1 MRAKTQSDPYR
12 EADRSTAG
20 RLEVPGTKVM
30 RLIMCLVLGT
40 LSLGTYAQDAFYI
53 YRNDGDFNGFFYD
66 EVIEIRQSKIGVDS
80 LEYEQWVTQ
89 EVVLEDTIY
98 RIPLAAIDSI
108 GFQQPE
114 IKFNPKVRF
123 MERDGY
129 SKYFKYQHNGAI
141 ILSKD
146 LPADMELK
154 VGDVLIGLPSDSIS
168 KKYEYLNHS
177 FSMVIES
184 IVKDDSYFSDAII
197 YNGRPVSQID
207 DVFERFVAVEKIGY
221 DQQGNVCRRMSGV
234 KNSEF
239 PYRVQKAEGSGEL
252 TFLDI
257 DGEFNKDWEF
267 TGNSKA
273 DVKADVKFKGIC
285 RVAYNIG
292 WTHLLIKMTRDY
304 QIRLK
309 PSVGA
314 SISGDFHGVSSG
326 LIELPA
332 IMFPATCPIFEFRP
346 YPDIFLRLDGSIE
359 ARLNLPQVYLG
370 FGEDITFD
378 NHKLFPVTYWM
389 HWVPDETAQPT
400 DDMLDLSAEL
410 TFNGSIHMGIEFQA
424 ILGTAKWFEGIMTA
438 DVGLHLNVGPKISAN
453 LKLNADL
460 FKGETSGLYSVLSDA
475 NITATLMQIELSAG
489 ATAGVLWDDPEE
501 VTFYGK
507 SWGLLT
513 SKLYF
518 IPQMESPSISYQGDS
533 LILRCKE
540 TERNVIGS
548 LCHMSYGLYKTGGYM
563 KDSSLLERYGDYLI
577 CAVQD
582 PDTYYSYTLT
592 PDEIIK
598 YPCDQYILAPRI
610 THPVF
615 GELEASHDGYHTCF
629 FIMPPVAQLEV
640 DSMTFGGEDK
650 LTQSVTFTT
659 NCPQEGIVLS
669 GDDWW
674 VHAGTLEVVDAKKGV
689 YKANFV
695 ADKNN
700 WWFDRTGTGNISL
713 HYGNEHGG
721 ARTEYKI
728 KAYQTEGSL
737 ANVSV
742 STSGYFAVQSGGDKR
757 YLDYEGAVTAT
768 RKGKDEVALEGSY
781 VNDKSG
787 SYYTTNVTS
796 GTFKCRVKRITNEKG
811 EKQVIFTNGVITYDL
826 EEETYNGKIKRKI
839 NSVQNFADLEE
850 YVYFESV
857 TGRPTE
863 RRIRISG
870 PLTSASYDYIYHNHN
885 ADDEVNYK
893 DEEIHETFT
902 QGNGGENY
910 ISIKYEI
917 KTGE

>member
-1 MRAKTQSDPYR
+1 MKR
-12 EADRSTAG
+12 
-20 RLEVPGTKVM
+20 
-30 RLIMCLVLGT
+30 VLLA
-40 LSLGTYAQDAFYI
+40 LSFWLLAIGFVNAQEAFYI

-80 LEYEQWVTQ
+80 VEYDKWVTQ

-129 SKYFKYQHNGAI
+129 SQYFKYQINGAVVFR
-141 ILSKD
+141 D
-146 LPADMELK
+146 ELPADMELK

-168 KKYEYLNHS
+168 EHYEFYNRS
-177 FSMVIES
+177 FSMVIET
-184 IVKDDSYFSDAII
+184 VERRVMFGEEYVV
-197 YNGRPVSQID
+197 NGRPVSQID

-252 TFLDI
+252 TFLNI

-267 TGNSKA
+267 TGNSKV

-292 WTHLLIKMTRDY
+292 WTHLLIKITRDY

-314 SISGDFHGVSSG
+314 SISGEFHGVSSG
-326 LIELPA
+326 LIELPG
-332 IMFPATCPIFEFRP
+332 IVFPANCPIFEFRP
-346 YPDIFLRLDGSIE
+346 YPDIFLRLSGSIE
-359 ARLNLPQVYLG
+359 ARLNAPQVYLG

-389 HWVPDETAQPT
+389 HWVPDETTQPT
-400 DDMLDLSAEL
+400 DDMLDISAEL
-410 TFNGSIHMGIEFQA
+410 TFNGFIYMGIEFQA
-424 ILGTAKWFEGIMTA
+424 ILGTAKWFEKIMTA
-438 DVGLHLNVGPKISAN
+438 DVGLHLYVGPKVSAN

-460 FKGETSGLYSVLSDA
+460 FKGGTSRLYSVLSGA
-475 NITATLMQIELSAG
+475 NLTATLMQLELNAG

-501 VTFYGK
+501 VNFYNK
-507 SWGLLT
+507 NWDLMT
-513 SKLYF
+513 SKLHF
-518 IPQMESPSISYQGDS
+518 LPQMESPSIRYQGDS

-540 TERNVIGS
+540 EDRNVIGS
-548 LCHMSYGLYKTGGYM
+548 SCHMSYGLYKSGNM
-563 KDSSLLERYGDYLI
+563 ADSLLLERYGDYLI

-598 YPCDQYILAPRI
+598 YPCDEYMLGVRI
-610 THPVF
+610 THPIF
-615 GELEASHDGYHTCF
+615 GDMEASDGGYQSKEF
-629 FIMPPVAQLEV
+629 VMPPVAQLEV
-640 DSMTFGGEDK
+640 DSMTFGAEDK

-674 VHAGTLEVVDAKKGV
+674 VHPGTLEVVDAEKGV

-700 WWFDRTGTGNISL
+700 WWFDRTGTGKISL
-713 HYGNEHGG
+713 HYSTTLHG
-721 ARTEYKI
+721 ARTEYKV
-728 KAYQTEGSL
+728 KAYQPQGSL

-742 STSGYFAVQSGGDKR
+742 STTGYFAVQSGGPSR
-757 YLDYEGAVTAT
+757 YSDYVGPVTAP
-768 RKGKDEVALEGSY
+768 RSGKDEVTLEGSY

-796 GTFKCRVKRITNEKG
+796 GTFKCRVKRITNANG
-811 EKQVIFTNGVITYDL
+811 EKQTIFTNGVITYDL
-826 EEETYNGKIKRKI
+826 EEENYNGNIKRKI
-839 NSVQNFADLEE
+839 HSVQNFANLEE
-850 YVYFESV
+850 RFYWEYV
-857 TGRPTE
+857 TGREPV
-863 RRIRISG
+863 RKIDISG

-885 ADDEVNYK
+885 WDDEANYE

-902 QGNGGENY
+902 QGNGGVNY
-910 ISIKYEI
+910 ISIQYEI

>member
-1 MRAKTQSDPYR
+1 MKR
-12 EADRSTAG
+12 
-20 RLEVPGTKVM
+20 
-30 RLIMCLVLGT
+30 VLLA
-40 LSLGTYAQDAFYI
+40 LSFWLLAIGFVNAQEAFYI

-80 LEYEQWVTQ
+80 VEYDKWVTQ

-129 SKYFKYQHNGAI
+129 SQYFKYQINGAVVFR
-141 ILSKD
+141 D
-146 LPADMELK
+146 ELPADMELK

-168 KKYEYLNHS
+168 EHYEFYNRS
-177 FSMVIES
+177 FSMVIET
-184 IVKDDSYFSDAII
+184 VERRVMFGEEYVV
-197 YNGRPVSQID
+197 NGRPVSQID

-252 TFLDI
+252 TFLNI

-267 TGNSKA
+267 TGNSKV

-292 WTHLLIKMTRDY
+292 WTHLLIKITRDY

-314 SISGDFHGVSSG
+314 SISGEFHGVSSG
-326 LIELPA
+326 LIELPG
-332 IMFPATCPIFEFRP
+332 IVFPANCPIFEFRP
-346 YPDIFLRLDGSIE
+346 YPDIFLRLSGSIE
-359 ARLNLPQVYLG
+359 ARLNAPQVYLG

-389 HWVPDETAQPT
+389 HWVPDETTQPT
-400 DDMLDLSAEL
+400 DDMLDISAEL
-410 TFNGSIHMGIEFQA
+410 TFNGFIYMGIEFQA
-424 ILGTAKWFEGIMTA
+424 ILGTAKWFEKIMTA
-438 DVGLHLNVGPKISAN
+438 DVGLHLYVGPKVSAN

-460 FKGETSGLYSVLSDA
+460 FKGGTSRLYSVLSGA
-475 NITATLMQIELSAG
+475 NLTATLMQLELNAG

-501 VTFYGK
+501 VNFYNK
-507 SWGLLT
+507 NWDLMT
-513 SKLYF
+513 SKLHF
-518 IPQMESPSISYQGDS
+518 LPQMESPSIRYQGDS

-540 TERNVIGS
+540 EDRNVIGS
-548 LCHMSYGLYKTGGYM
+548 SCHMSYGLYKSGNM
-563 KDSSLLERYGDYLI
+563 ADSLLLERYGDYLI

-598 YPCDQYILAPRI
+598 YPCDEYMLGVRI
-610 THPVF
+610 THPIF
-615 GELEASHDGYHTCF
+615 GDMEASDGGYQSKEF
-629 FIMPPVAQLEV
+629 VMPPVAQLEV
-640 DSMTFGGEDK
+640 DSMTFGAEDK

-674 VHAGTLEVVDAKKGV
+674 VHPGTLEVVDAEKGV

-700 WWFDRTGTGNISL
+700 WWFDRTGTGKISL
-713 HYGNEHGG
+713 HYSTTLHG
-721 ARTEYKI
+721 ARTEYKV
-728 KAYQTEGSL
+728 KAYQPQGSL

-742 STSGYFAVQSGGDKR
+742 STTGYFAVQSGGPSR
-757 YLDYEGAVTAT
+757 YSDYVGPVTAP
-768 RKGKDEVALEGSY
+768 RSGKDEVTLEGSY
-781 VNDKSG
+781 VNDQSG

-796 GTFKCRVKRITNEKG
+796 GTFKCRVKRITNANG
-811 EKQVIFTNGVITYDL
+811 EKQTIFTNGVITYDL
-826 EEETYNGKIKRKI
+826 EEENYNGNIKRKI
-839 NSVQNFADLEE
+839 HSVQNFANLEE
-850 YVYFESV
+850 RFYWEYV
-857 TGRPTE
+857 TGREPV
-863 RRIRISG
+863 RKIDISG

-885 ADDEVNYK
+885 WDDEANYE

-902 QGNGGENY
+902 QGNGGVNY
-910 ISIKYEI
+910 ISIQYEI

>member
-1 MRAKTQSDPYR
+1 MKNIVNRALWAKKR
-12 EADRSTAG
+12 
-20 RLEVPGTKVM
+20 
-30 RLIMCLVLGT
+30 VLLA
-40 LSLGTYAQDAFYI
+40 LSFWLLAIGFVKAQDAFYI

-80 LEYEQWVTQ
+80 VEYEQWVTQ

-114 IKFNPKVRF
+114 IKFNPRVKF
-123 MERDGY
+123 MEKDGY
-129 SKYFKYQHNGAI
+129 SKYFMYQHNRAI

-168 KKYEYLNHS
+168 EHYEYYDRS

-197 YNGRPVSQID
+197 YSGRPVSQID

-239 PYRVQKAEGSGEL
+239 PYRIQKAEGSGEL

-292 WTHLLIKMTRDY
+292 WTHLLIKITRDY

-314 SISGDFHGVSSG
+314 SISSDFHGVSSG

-332 IMFPATCPIFEFRP
+332 IMFPATCPIFEFCP
-346 YPDIFLRLDGSIE
+346 YPDLFLQLSGSIE
-359 ARLNLPQVYLG
+359 ARLNAPQVYLG

-389 HWVPDETAQPT
+389 HWVPDETTQPT

-410 TFNGSIHMGIEFQA
+410 TFNGSIYMGIEFKA

-438 DVGLHLNVGPKISAN
+438 DVGLYLNVGPKISAN

-460 FKGETSGLYSVLSDA
+460 FKGGTSRLYSVLSDA

-507 SWGLLT
+507 NWGLMT
-513 SKLYF
+513 SKLHF
-518 IPQMESPSISYQGDS
+518 IPQMESPSISRQGDS

-540 TERNVIGS
+540 AERNVIGS
-548 LCHMSYGLYKTGGYM
+548 LCHMSYGLYKSGTM
-563 KDSSLLERYGDYLI
+563 ADSLLLERYGDYLI

-582 PDTYYSYTLT
+582 PDTYYSHTLT

-598 YPCDQYILAPRI
+598 YPCDEYMLGVRI
-610 THPVF
+610 THPIF
-615 GELEASHDGYHTCF
+615 GEMEGSLSGYDARS
-629 FIMPPVAQLEV
+629 FIMPPVAQFEV

-659 NCPQEGIVLS
+659 NCPQEGIDLS

-674 VHAGTLEVVDAKKGV
+674 VHAGTLEVVDEKKGI

-700 WWFDRTGTGNISL
+700 WWFDRTGTGKISL

-728 KAYQTEGSL
+728 KAYQKEGSL

-742 STSGYFAVQSGGDKR
+742 STSGYFAVQSGGKSR
-757 YLDYEGAVTAT
+757 YSNYAGPVTAT
-768 RKGKDEVALEGSY
+768 RSGKDEVTLEGSY
-781 VNDKSG
+781 VNDQSG

-796 GTFKCRVKRITNEKG
+796 GTFKCRVKRITNAKG
-811 EKQVIFTNGVITYDL
+811 EKQVIFTNGVITYDW
-826 EEETYNGKIKRKI
+826 EQENYNGKIKRKI

-850 YVYFESV
+850 RIYWKYV
-857 TGRPTE
+857 TGREPVRE
-863 RRIRISG
+863 VDISG
-870 PLTSASYDYIYHNHN
+870 PLTSASYDYIYHNHD
-885 ADDEVNYK
+885 ADDEVNYE

-902 QGNGGENY
+902 QGNGGECF
-910 ISIKYEI
+910 IRIEYEI

>member
-1 MRAKTQSDPYR
+1 MKR
-12 EADRSTAG
+12 
-20 RLEVPGTKVM
+20 
-30 RLIMCLVLGT
+30 VLLA
-40 LSLGTYAQDAFYI
+40 LSFWLLAIGFVNAQEAFYI

-66 EVIEIRQSKIGVDS
+66 EVIEMRQSKIGVDS
-80 LEYEQWVTQ
+80 IEYDKWVTQ

-129 SKYFKYQHNGAI
+129 SQYFKYQINGAVVFR
-141 ILSKD
+141 D
-146 LPADMELK
+146 ELPADMELK

-168 KKYEYLNHS
+168 EHYEFYNRS
-177 FSMVIES
+177 FSMVIET
-184 IVKDDSYFSDAII
+184 VERRVMFGEEYVV
-197 YNGRPVSQID
+197 NGRPVSQID

-252 TFLDI
+252 TFLNI

-267 TGNSKA
+267 TGNSKV

-292 WTHLLIKMTRDY
+292 WTHLLIKITRDY

-314 SISGDFHGVSSG
+314 SISGEFHGVSSG
-326 LIELPA
+326 LIELPG
-332 IMFPATCPIFEFRP
+332 IVFPANCPIFEFRP
-346 YPDIFLRLDGSIE
+346 YPDIFLRLSGSIE
-359 ARLNLPQVYLG
+359 ARLNAPQVYLG

-389 HWVPDETAQPT
+389 HWVPDETTQPT
-400 DDMLDLSAEL
+400 DDMLDISAEL
-410 TFNGSIHMGIEFQA
+410 TFNGFIYMGIEFQA
-424 ILGTAKWFEGIMTA
+424 ILGTAKWFEKIMTA
-438 DVGLHLNVGPKISAN
+438 DVGLHLYVGPKVSAN

-460 FKGETSGLYSVLSDA
+460 FKGGTSRLYSVLSGA
-475 NITATLMQIELSAG
+475 NLTATLMQLELNAG

-501 VTFYGK
+501 VNFYNK
-507 SWGLLT
+507 NWDLMT
-513 SKLYF
+513 SKLHF
-518 IPQMESPSISYQGDS
+518 LPQMESPSIRYQGDS

-540 TERNVIGS
+540 EDRNVIGS
-548 LCHMSYGLYKTGGYM
+548 SCHMSYGLYKSGNM
-563 KDSSLLERYGDYLI
+563 ADSLLLERYGDYLI

-598 YPCDQYILAPRI
+598 YPCDEYMLGVRI
-610 THPVF
+610 THPIF
-615 GELEASHDGYHTCF
+615 GDMEASDGGYQSKEF
-629 FIMPPVAQLEV
+629 VMPPVAQLEV
-640 DSMTFGGEDK
+640 DSMTFGAEDE

-674 VHAGTLEVVDAKKGV
+674 VHAGTLEVVDAEKGV

-700 WWFDRTGTGNISL
+700 WWFDRTGTGKISL
-713 HYGNEHGG
+713 HYSTTLHG
-721 ARTEYKI
+721 ARTEYKV
-728 KAYQTEGSL
+728 KAYQPQGSL

-742 STSGYFAVQSGGDKR
+742 STTGYFAVQSGGPSR
-757 YLDYEGAVTAT
+757 YSDYVGPVTAT
-768 RKGKDEVALEGSY
+768 RSGKDEVTLEGSY

-796 GTFKCRVKRITNEKG
+796 GTFKCRVKRITNANG

-826 EEETYNGKIKRKI
+826 EEENYNGNIKRKI
-839 NSVQNFADLEE
+839 HSVQNFADLEE
-850 YVYFESV
+850 RFYWEYV
-857 TGRPTE
+857 TGREPV
-863 RRIRISG
+863 RKIDISG

-885 ADDEVNYK
+885 WDDEANYE

-910 ISIKYEI
+910 ISIQYEI

>member
-1 MRAKTQSDPYR
+1 MKR
-12 EADRSTAG
+12 
-20 RLEVPGTKVM
+20 
-30 RLIMCLVLGT
+30 VLLA
-40 LSLGTYAQDAFYI
+40 LSFWLLAIGFVNAQEAFYI

-80 LEYEQWVTQ
+80 VEYDRWVTQ

-129 SKYFKYQHNGAI
+129 SKYFKYQSNGAVVFR
-141 ILSKD
+141 D
-146 LPADMELK
+146 ELPADMELK

-168 KKYEYLNHS
+168 ERYEYYNRS
-177 FSMVIES
+177 FSMVIET
-184 IVKDDSYFSDAII
+184 VERRVMFGEEYVV
-197 YNGRPVSQID
+197 NGRPVSQID

-239 PYRVQKAEGSGEL
+239 PYRVQKAEGRGEL
-252 TFLDI
+252 TFLNI

-292 WTHLLIKMTRDY
+292 WTHLLIKITRDY

-314 SISGDFHGVSSG
+314 SISGEFHGVSSG
-326 LIELPA
+326 LIELPG
-332 IMFPATCPIFEFRP
+332 IVFPANCPIFEFRP
-346 YPDIFLRLDGSIE
+346 YPDIFLRLSGSIE
-359 ARLNLPQVYLG
+359 ARLNMPQVYLG

-389 HWVPDETAQPT
+389 HWVPDETTQPT

-410 TFNGSIHMGIEFQA
+410 TFNGSIYMGIEFQA
-424 ILGTAKWFEGIMTA
+424 ILGTAKWFEKIMTA
-438 DVGLHLNVGPKISAN
+438 DVGLHLYVGPKVSADF
-453 LKLNADL
+453 KLSADL
-460 FKGETSGLYSVLSDA
+460 FKGGTSSLYSRLSGA
-475 NITATLMQIELSAG
+475 SITATLMQLELNAG

-501 VTFYGK
+501 VNFYSK
-507 SWGLLT
+507 SWGLMT
-513 SKLYF
+513 SKLHF
-518 IPQMESPSISYQGDS
+518 IPQMENPSVEYRGDT
-533 LILRCKE
+533 LIFRTKE
-540 TERNVIGS
+540 EDRNVIGS
-548 LCHMSYGLYKTGGYM
+548 SCHMSYGIYKVGYM
-563 KDSSLLERYGDYLI
+563 DDSLLLERYGDYFI
-577 CAVQD
+577 CAVED
-582 PDTYYSYTLT
+582 PRTYYSYTLT

-598 YPCDQYILAPRI
+598 YPCDEYMLGVRI
-610 THPVF
+610 THPIF
-615 GELEASHDGYHTCF
+615 GDMEASGGGYQVKE

-674 VHAGTLEVVDAKKGV
+674 VHAGTLEVVDAKKGI

-700 WWFDRTGTGNISL
+700 WWFDRTGTGKISL

-742 STSGYFAVQSGGDKR
+742 STTGYFAVQSGGDKR
-757 YLDYEGAVTAT
+757 YMDYAGPVTAT
-768 RKGKDEVALEGSY
+768 RNGKDEVALEGSY

-796 GTFKCRVKRITNEKG
+796 GTFKCRVKRITNAEG
-811 EKQVIFTNGVITYDL
+811 EKQAIFTNGVITYDL
-826 EEETYNGKIKRKI
+826 EEENYNCKNKRKI

-850 YVYFESV
+850 RIYWKYV
-857 TGRPTE
+857 TGHEPVRE
-863 RRIRISG
+863 VDISG
-870 PLTSASYDYIYHNHN
+870 PLTSASYDYIYHNHD

-902 QGNGGENY
+902 QGTGGENY
-910 ISIKYEI
+910 ISIEYEI

>member
-1 MRAKTQSDPYR
+1 MKR
-12 EADRSTAG
+12 
-20 RLEVPGTKVM
+20 
-30 RLIMCLVLGT
+30 VLLALCFWLLAIGFVN
-40 LSLGTYAQDAFYI
+40 AQEAFYI

-80 LEYEQWVTQ
+80 VEYDKWVTQ

-129 SKYFKYQHNGAI
+129 SQYFKYQINGAVVFR
-141 ILSKD
+141 D
-146 LPADMELK
+146 ELPADMELK

-168 KKYEYLNHS
+168 EHYEFYNRS
-177 FSMVIES
+177 FSMVIET
-184 IVKDDSYFSDAII
+184 VERRVMFGEEYVV
-197 YNGRPVSQID
+197 NGRPVSQID

-252 TFLDI
+252 TFLNI

-267 TGNSKA
+267 TGNSKV

-292 WTHLLIKMTRDY
+292 WTHLLIKITRDY

-314 SISGDFHGVSSG
+314 SISGEFHGVSSG
-326 LIELPA
+326 LIELPG
-332 IMFPATCPIFEFRP
+332 IVFPANCPIFEFRP
-346 YPDIFLRLDGSIE
+346 YPDIFLRLSGSIE
-359 ARLNLPQVYLG
+359 ARLNAPQVYLG

-389 HWVPDETAQPT
+389 HWVPDETTQPT
-400 DDMLDLSAEL
+400 DDMLDVSAEL
-410 TFNGSIHMGIEFQA
+410 TFNGFIYMGIEFQA
-424 ILGTAKWFEGIMTA
+424 ILGTAKWFEKIMTA
-438 DVGLHLNVGPKISAN
+438 DVGLHLYVGPKVSAN

-460 FKGETSGLYSVLSDA
+460 FKGGTSRLYSVLSGA
-475 NITATLMQIELSAG
+475 NLTATLMQLELNAG

-501 VTFYGK
+501 VNFYNK
-507 SWGLLT
+507 NWDLMT
-513 SKLYF
+513 SKLHF
-518 IPQMESPSISYQGDS
+518 LPQMESPSIRYQGDS

-540 TERNVIGS
+540 EDRNVIGS
-548 LCHMSYGLYKTGGYM
+548 SCHMSYGLYKSGNM
-563 KDSSLLERYGDYLI
+563 ADSLLLERYGDYLI

-582 PDTYYSYTLT
+582 PDTYYSHTLT

-598 YPCDQYILAPRI
+598 YPCDEYMLGVRI
-610 THPVF
+610 THPIF
-615 GELEASHDGYHTCF
+615 GDMEASDGGYQSKEF
-629 FIMPPVAQLEV
+629 VMPPVAQLEV
-640 DSMTFGGEDK
+640 DSMTFGAEDE

-674 VHAGTLEVVDAKKGV
+674 VHPGTLEVVDAEKGV

-700 WWFDRTGTGNISL
+700 WWFDRTGTGKISL
-713 HYGNEHGG
+713 HYSTTLHG
-721 ARTEYKI
+721 ARTEYKV
-728 KAYQTEGSL
+728 KAYQPQGSQ

-742 STSGYFAVQSGGDKR
+742 STSGYFAVQSGGPSR
-757 YLDYEGAVTAT
+757 YSDYVGPVTAT
-768 RKGKDEVALEGSY
+768 RSGKDEVTLEGSY

-796 GTFKCRVKRITNEKG
+796 GTFKCRVKRITNANG

-826 EEETYNGKIKRKI
+826 EEENYNGNIKRKI
-839 NSVQNFADLEE
+839 HSVQNFADLEE
-850 YVYFESV
+850 RFYWEYV
-857 TGRPTE
+857 TGREPV
-863 RRIRISG
+863 RKIDISG

-885 ADDEVNYK
+885 WDDEVNYE

-910 ISIKYEI
+910 ISIQYEI

>member
-1 MRAKTQSDPYR
+1 MKR
-12 EADRSTAG
+12 
-20 RLEVPGTKVM
+20 
-30 RLIMCLVLGT
+30 VLLA
-40 LSLGTYAQDAFYI
+40 LSFWLLAIGFVNAQEAFYI

-66 EVIEIRQSKIGVDS
+66 EVIEMRQSKIGVDS
-80 LEYEQWVTQ
+80 IEYEQWVTQ

-129 SKYFKYQHNGAI
+129 SQYFKYQINGAVVFR
-141 ILSKD
+141 D
-146 LPADMELK
+146 ELPADMELK

-168 KKYEYLNHS
+168 EHYEFYNRS
-177 FSMVIES
+177 FSMVIET
-184 IVKDDSYFSDAII
+184 VERRVMFGEEYVV
-197 YNGRPVSQID
+197 NGRPVSQID

-252 TFLDI
+252 TFLNI

-267 TGNSKA
+267 TGNSKV

-292 WTHLLIKMTRDY
+292 WTHLLIKITRDY

-314 SISGDFHGVSSG
+314 SISGEFHGVSSG
-326 LIELPA
+326 LIELPG
-332 IMFPATCPIFEFRP
+332 IVFPANCPIFEFRP

-389 HWVPDETAQPT
+389 HWVPDETTQPT
-400 DDMLDLSAEL
+400 DDMLDVSAEL
-410 TFNGSIHMGIEFQA
+410 TFNGFIYMGIEFQA
-424 ILGTAKWFEGIMTA
+424 ILGTAKWFEKIMTA
-438 DVGLHLNVGPKISAN
+438 DVGLHLYVGPKVSAN

-460 FKGETSGLYSVLSDA
+460 FKGGTSRLYSVLSGA
-475 NITATLMQIELSAG
+475 NLTATLMQLELNAG

-501 VTFYGK
+501 VNFYNK
-507 SWGLLT
+507 NWDLMT
-513 SKLYF
+513 SKLHF
-518 IPQMESPSISYQGDS
+518 LPQMESPSIRYQGDS

-540 TERNVIGS
+540 EDRNVIGS
-548 LCHMSYGLYKTGGYM
+548 SCYMCYGLYKSGNM
-563 KDSSLLERYGDYLI
+563 ADSLLLERYGDYLI

-598 YPCDQYILAPRI
+598 YPCDEYMLGVRI
-610 THPVF
+610 THPIF
-615 GELEASHDGYHTCF
+615 GDMEASDGGYQSKEF
-629 FIMPPVAQLEV
+629 VMPPVAQLEV
-640 DSMTFGGEDK
+640 DSMTFGAEDE

-674 VHAGTLEVVDAKKGV
+674 VHPGTLEVVDAEKGV

-700 WWFDRTGTGNISL
+700 WWFDRTGTGKISL
-713 HYGNEHGG
+713 HYSTTLHG
-721 ARTEYKI
+721 ARTEYKV
-728 KAYQTEGSL
+728 KAYQPQGSL

-742 STSGYFAVQSGGDKR
+742 STTGYFAVQSGGPSR
-757 YLDYEGAVTAT
+757 YSDYVGPVTAT
-768 RKGKDEVALEGSY
+768 RSGKDEVTLEGSY

-796 GTFKCRVKRITNEKG
+796 GTFKCRVKRITNANG
-811 EKQVIFTNGVITYDL
+811 EKQTIFTNGVITYDL
-826 EEETYNGKIKRKI
+826 EEENYNGNIKRKI
-839 NSVQNFADLEE
+839 HSVQNFADLEE
-850 YVYFESV
+850 RFYWEYV
-857 TGRPTE
+857 TGREPV
-863 RRIRISG
+863 RKIDISG

-885 ADDEVNYK
+885 WDDEVNYE

-902 QGNGGENY
+902 QGNGGECF
-910 ISIKYEI
+910 IRIEYEI

>member
-1 MRAKTQSDPYR
+1 MKNIVNRALWAKKR
-12 EADRSTAG
+12 
-20 RLEVPGTKVM
+20 
-30 RLIMCLVLGT
+30 VLLA
-40 LSLGTYAQDAFYI
+40 LSFWLLAIGFVNAQEAFYI

-66 EVIEIRQSKIGVDS
+66 EVIEMRQSKIGVDS
-80 LEYEQWVTQ
+80 VEYEQWVTQ

-129 SKYFKYQHNGAI
+129 SKYFKYQHNRAI

-239 PYRVQKAEGSGEL
+239 PYRIQKAEGSGEL

-410 TFNGSIHMGIEFQA
+410 TFNGSIYMGIEFQA

-460 FKGETSGLYSVLSDA
+460 FKGETSGLYSALSYA
-475 NITATLMQIELSAG
+475 NINATLMQLELNAG
-489 ATAGVLWDDPEE
+489 ATAGLLWDDPEE
-501 VTFYGK
+501 VNFYSK
-507 SWGLLT
+507 SWGLMT
-513 SKLYF
+513 SELHF
-518 IPQMESPSISYQGDS
+518 IPDMETPSIEYRGDT
-533 LILRCKE
+533 LIFRTKE
-540 TERNVIGS
+540 EDRNVIGS
-548 LCHMSYGLYKTGGYM
+548 SCHMSYGLYKSTNQIA
-563 KDSSLLERYGDYLI
+563 DSLLLERYGDYFI

-598 YPCDQYILAPRI
+598 YPCDEYMLGVRI
-610 THPVF
+610 THPIF
-615 GELEASHDGYHTCF
+615 GDLEASHRGYNLREFAMT
-629 FIMPPVAQLEV
+629 PVAQLDV
-640 DSMTFGGEDK
+640 DSMTFGAEDK
-650 LTQSVTFTT
+650 LTQSITFTT

-674 VHAGTLEVVDAKKGV
+674 VHPGTLEVVDAKKGI

-700 WWFDRTGTGNISL
+700 WWFDRTGTGKISL
-713 HYGNEHGG
+713 HYATPRHG

-728 KAYQTEGSL
+728 KAYQKEGSL

-768 RKGKDEVALEGSY
+768 RKGKDEVALEGTY
-781 VNDKSG
+781 TEDNSG
-787 SYYTTNVTS
+787 SYYTTRVRTE
-796 GTFKCRVKRITNEKG
+796 TFKCIVKRITNEKG

-826 EEETYNGKIKRKI
+826 NVETYNGKYTQKI
-839 NSVQNFADLEE
+839 NGVQNFADLEE
-850 YVYFESV
+850 HVNNVYI
-857 TGRPTE
+857 TGGGYE
-863 RRIRISG
+863 RRVRIDG

-885 ADDEVNYK
+885 WDDEANWE

-902 QGNGGENY
+902 QGNGGECF
-910 ISIKYEI
+910 IRIEYEI

>member
-1 MRAKTQSDPYR
+1 MKR
-12 EADRSTAG
+12 
-20 RLEVPGTKVM
+20 
-30 RLIMCLVLGT
+30 VLLA
-40 LSLGTYAQDAFYI
+40 LSFWLLAIGFVNAQEAFYI

-80 LEYEQWVTQ
+80 VEYDKWVTQ
-89 EVVLEDTIY
+89 EVVLADTIY

-129 SKYFKYQHNGAI
+129 SQYFKYQINGAVVFR
-141 ILSKD
+141 D
-146 LPADMELK
+146 ELPADMELK

-168 KKYEYLNHS
+168 EHYEFYNRS
-177 FSMVIES
+177 FSMVIET
-184 IVKDDSYFSDAII
+184 VEKRVMFGEEYVV
-197 YNGRPVSQID
+197 NGRPVSQID

-252 TFLDI
+252 TFLNI

-267 TGNSKA
+267 TGNSKV

-292 WTHLLIKMTRDY
+292 WTHLLIKITRDY

-314 SISGDFHGVSSG
+314 SISGEFHGVSSG
-326 LIELPA
+326 LIELPG
-332 IMFPATCPIFEFRP
+332 IVFPANCPIFEFRP
-346 YPDIFLRLDGSIE
+346 YPDIFLRLSGSIE
-359 ARLNLPQVYLG
+359 ARLNAPQVYLG

-389 HWVPDETAQPT
+389 HWVPDETTQPT
-400 DDMLDLSAEL
+400 DDMLDVSAEL
-410 TFNGSIHMGIEFQA
+410 TFNGFIYMGIEFQA
-424 ILGTAKWFEGIMTA
+424 ILGTAKWFEKIMTA
-438 DVGLHLNVGPKISAN
+438 DVGLHLYVGPKVSAN

-460 FKGETSGLYSVLSDA
+460 FKGGTSRLYSVLSGA
-475 NITATLMQIELSAG
+475 NLTATLMQLELNAG

-501 VTFYGK
+501 VNFYNK
-507 SWGLLT
+507 NWDLMT
-513 SKLYF
+513 SKLHF
-518 IPQMESPSISYQGDS
+518 LPQMESPSIRYQGDS

-540 TERNVIGS
+540 EDRNVIGS
-548 LCHMSYGLYKTGGYM
+548 SCHMSYGLYKSGNM
-563 KDSSLLERYGDYLI
+563 ADSLLLERYGDYLI

-598 YPCDQYILAPRI
+598 YPCDEYMLGVRI
-610 THPVF
+610 THPIF
-615 GELEASHDGYHTCF
+615 GDMEASDGGYQSKEF
-629 FIMPPVAQLEV
+629 VMPPVAQLEV
-640 DSMTFGGEDK
+640 DSMTFGAEDE

-674 VHAGTLEVVDAKKGV
+674 VHAGTLEVVDAEKGV

-700 WWFDRTGTGNISL
+700 WWFDRTGTGKISL
-713 HYGNEHGG
+713 HYSTTLHG
-721 ARTEYKI
+721 ARTEYKV
-728 KAYQTEGSL
+728 KAYQPQGSL

-742 STSGYFAVQSGGDKR
+742 STTGYFAVQSGGPSR
-757 YLDYEGAVTAT
+757 YSDYVGPVTAT
-768 RKGKDEVALEGSY
+768 RSGKDEVMLEGSY

-796 GTFKCRVKRITNEKG
+796 GTFKCRVKRITNANG

-826 EEETYNGKIKRKI
+826 EEENYNGNIKRKI
-839 NSVQNFADLEE
+839 HSVQNFADLEE
-850 YVYFESV
+850 RFYWEYV
-857 TGRPTE
+857 TGREPV
-863 RRIRISG
+863 RKIDISG

-885 ADDEVNYK
+885 WDDEANYE

-910 ISIKYEI
+910 ISIQYEI